1 MLIGEISHW
10 RNYHNEAGDFIENPD
25 IPIDRVSTLRFVHN
39 PTTPMGGIETYTTPD
54 IDLLNKLSE
63 QYPTDMLPFP
73 EDE

>member
-1 MLIGEISHW
+1 M
-10 RNYHNEAGDFIENPD
+10 
-25 IPIDRVSTLRFVHN
+25 STLRFVHN